1 MLDLAAPLHK
11 VRLELRIEVED
22 GEFRRNGRLGDAESL
37 GSLGLRTVEVDERTK
52 RLCLLQRVHVVT
64 VDVGDEGRLKQSLV
78 RGDKGVV
85 DADANLRSTGKT
97 CCGKTPMAVDDDI
110 PCTLVEVGRTVRTLL
125 QIGLDRSHRH
135 SVDEA
140 DLRNALRQP
149 LKIAQL
155 FAGVVGVLADEVQR
169 ELGRIGD
176 AGRRHTR
183 SGTDRGPP
191 GADGAGLGEGGTGPE
206 VLGLTHLLI
215 SRARARSATD
225 CSQRGA

>member
-1 MLDLAAPLHK
+1 MLDLAAPLHE

-22 GEFRRNGRLGDAESL
+22 GELRRNGRLGDAESL

-52 RLCLLQRVHVVT
+52 RLCLFQRVHVVA
-64 VDVGDEGRLKQSLV
+64 VDVGDEGRLKQRLI
-78 RGDKGVV
+78 RGDQGVV
-85 DADANLRSTGKT
+85 DADTNLRSTGET
-97 CCGKTPMAVDDDI
+97 CRGKTPMAVDDDVSG
-110 PCTLVEVGRTVRTLL
+110 TLVEVGRTVRPLL

-155 FAGVVGVLADEVQR
+155 LAGVVGVLADEVQG

-176 AGRRHTR
+176 MR
-183 SGTDRGPP
+183 P
-191 GADGAGLGEGGTGPE
+191 
-206 VLGLTHLLI
+206 
-215 SRARARSATD
+215 SAHP
-225 CSQRGA
+225 

>member
-97 CCGKTPMAVDDDI
+97 CCGKTPMAVDDDV
-110 PCTLVEVGRTVRTLL
+110 PGTLVEVGRTVRTLL

-176 AGRRHTR
+176 
-183 SGTDRGPP
+183 
-191 GADGAGLGEGGTGPE
+191 
-206 VLGLTHLLI
+206 
-215 SRARARSATD
+215 SRPSAHP
-225 CSQRGA
+225 